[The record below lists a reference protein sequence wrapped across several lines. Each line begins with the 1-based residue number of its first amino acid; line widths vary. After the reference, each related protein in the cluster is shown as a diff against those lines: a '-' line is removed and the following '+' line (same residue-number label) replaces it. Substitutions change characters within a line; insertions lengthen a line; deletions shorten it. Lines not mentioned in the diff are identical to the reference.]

1 MIRCKMSEKVDE
13 LIQGNCK
20 IIQDKDKFC
29 FGIDSLLISKFATAR
44 LNDEVF
50 DLGTGTGVIPL
61 VMSHTTKAKHFT
73 ALEVQVQSV
82 DMARRSVELNGLENK
97 ISVVECDIKNV
108 GKKFN
113 KNAADVVVSNPP
125 YMTLNQGEASPKDS
139 KSIARTE
146 ILCRLEDVVSA
157 ADFLLKPNG
166 KFFMIHRP
174 NRLGEIF
181 AVCLKFKLVVKRLQL
196 IYPFADKSPTMV
208 MIEARKNVKQDLKIL
223 EPLIMYSN
231 PGVYSEQLKSYIDN

>member
-1 MIRCKMSEKVDE
+1 MSEKVDE

-108 GKKFN
+108 GKRFN

-125 YMTLNQGEASPKDS
+125 YMTLNQGEPSPKDS

-146 ILCRLEDVVSA
+146 ILCKLEDVVSA
-157 ADFLLKPNG
+157 ANFLLKPNG

-181 AVCLKFKLVVKRLQL
+181 ALCSKFKLVVKRLQL

>member
-1 MIRCKMSEKVDE
+1 MSEKVDE

-61 VMSHTTKAKHFT
+61 VMSHTTKANHFT
-73 ALEVQVQSV
+73 ALDVQVQSV

-108 GKKFN
+108 GKRFN

-125 YMTLNQGEASPKDS
+125 YMTLNQGEPSPKDS

-146 ILCRLEDVVSA
+146 ILCKLEDVVSA
-157 ADFLLKPNG
+157 ANFLLKPNG

-181 AVCLKFKLVVKRLQL
+181 ALCSKFKLVVKRLQL

>member
-1 MIRCKMSEKVDE
+1 MSEKVDE

-73 ALEVQVQSV
+73 ALDVQVQSV

-108 GKKFN
+108 GKRFN

-125 YMTLNQGEASPKDS
+125 YMTLNQGEPSPKDS

-146 ILCRLEDVVSA
+146 ILCKLEDVVSA
-157 ADFLLKPNG
+157 ANFLLKPNG

-181 AVCLKFKLVVKRLQL
+181 ALCSKFKLVVKRLQL

>member
-1 MIRCKMSEKVDE
+1 MSEKVDN

-97 ISVVECDIKNV
+97 INVVECDIKNV

-181 AVCLKFKLVVKRLQL
+181 ALCSKFKLVVKRLQL

>member
-1 MIRCKMSEKVDE
+1 MSEKVDE

-97 ISVVECDIKNV
+97 ISVVACDIKNV

-146 ILCRLEDVVSA
+146 ILCKLEDVVSA
-157 ADFLLKPNG
+157 ANFLLKPNG

-174 NRLGEIF
+174 NRLGKIF
-181 AVCLKFKLVVKRLQL
+181 AVCAKFKLVVKRLQL

-208 MIEARKNVKQDLKIL
+208 MLEARKNVKQDLKIL

>member
-1 MIRCKMSEKVDE
+1 MSEKVDE

-97 ISVVECDIKNV
+97 INVVECDIKNV
-108 GKKFN
+108 GKRFN
-113 KNAADVVVSNPP
+113 K
-125 YMTLNQGEASPKDS
+125 
-139 KSIARTE
+139 
-146 ILCRLEDVVSA
+146 
-157 ADFLLKPNG
+157 
-166 KFFMIHRP
+166 
-174 NRLGEIF
+174 IF
-181 AVCLKFKLVVKRLQL
+181 A
-196 IYPFADKSPTMV
+196 
-208 MIEARKNVKQDLKIL
+208 
-223 EPLIMYSN
+223 
-231 PGVYSEQLKSYIDN
+231 